1 MMRITKAD
9 FCDTRVVDLLRLHHA
24 SARAQTA
31 PGSAHALDIAGLQA
45 PGISLWTIW
54 DGDTLLGVGALK
66 RLSPGH
72 GEVKSMHTAKAARR
86 RGAARAMLQHI
97 ISNAKETGMSR
108 LSLET
113 GAWDYFLPAQA
124 LYRTMGFVECGAF
137 GDYVTDPNSV
147 FMTLQ
152 LGEP

>member
-124 LYRTMGFVECGAF
+124 LYRTMGFVE
-137 GDYVTDPNSV
+137 
-147 FMTLQ
+147 
-152 LGEP
+152 

>member
-137 GDYVTDPNSV
+137 GDYVPDPNSV
-147 FMTLQ
+147 YMTLE
-152 LGEP
+152 LKEP